1 MTDASGSTPRRVARG
16 VVARVGE
23 ARVLVVVSCALLA
36 VPLYDVVDDV
46 VADGTTLAS
55 TLVEN
60 ALFLLLTIGFVVASF
75 RLARSDWREEHV
87 SLVARWSLFGTVSVT
102 LVYLVVLGIQI
113 GVQGRY
119 KPLVIAADGVVVGGL
134 VTFVAGL
141 YHARGRR
148 AAEAARVERDRAEA
162 LFDNA
167 GDAMLAVKF
176 VDGEPV
182 VQRANRSFRETF
194 DTGERELSDTR
205 VGEVLDDRVVA
216 RAAGDRVSGY
226 ENRLDGVAGESTTTD
241 GGTAAD
247 GASDVT
253 VGGES
258 DHGRPAESE
267 NGDDGPTSVHDL
279 PPFAGDPEAETE
291 LRVSTPDGVDDFLV
305 DFVPVTSVDPEP
317 GVGVSDAVVAAETS
331 GRPPGS
337 AADERAAGD
346 ERESS
351 EGYLVFTDIGEQKE
365 RARQFDALAEG
376 VAALFDAREPV
387 AVADAVRNVLT
398 ELFDDAVVGV
408 WAFDPDDEVFRP
420 VTATAESSSGEPVVS
435 SVPVVDTAHD
445 GSGGAVDDEG
455 RRESPLSGEE
465 RGTATADD
473 DGVGELA
480 GGRGPRFR
488 PVDDGITLDTDELA
502 AALADRG
509 TPPAETVTRR
519 LGGSHRLVV
528 ARTEAELEPAHRHVV
543 DLLANNADA
552 AIERAE
558 RETELERRADQ
569 LEFVN
574 SLIRHDV
581 QNAMTVVRSRG
592 EVLAETLDGREE
604 SYAETVVDRSETV
617 IDLVDRFRALLD
629 ALADERGES
638 VEPVHLEEP
647 LTERVENLRARHRN
661 VSVEVTGETDVTV
674 AADEMVGNVIG
685 NVLDNAVDHHDGDE
699 PSVTVSV
706 TPRDQTVAV
715 RIADDGPGIPDEE
728 KEAVFRRG
736 NRGLKDADIGSGFGL
751 FFVDAMLERY
761 GGDASVE
768 DNEMGGTTVVLRFQR
783 PDE

>member
-1 MTDASGSTPRRVARG
+1 MADASGSTPRRVARG

-36 VPLYDVVDDV
+36 VPVYDVVDDV

-60 ALFLLLTIGFVVASF
+60 ALFLLLATGFVVASL
-75 RLARSDWREEHV
+75 RLARSDWRDEHV
-87 SLVARWSLFGTVSVT
+87 SLVARWALFGTASVT
-102 LVYLVVLGIQI
+102 LVYAVVLGIQI

-141 YHARGRR
+141 YHARSRR
-148 AAEAARVERDRAEA
+148 AAAAARVERDRAEA

-167 GDAMLAVKF
+167 GDAMLAVEF

-182 VQRANRSFRETF
+182 VRRANRSFREAF
-194 DTGERELSDTR
+194 DTGEGELSDTP
-205 VGEVLDDRVVA
+205 VGDVLDDRVVA

-226 ENRLDGVAGESTTTD
+226 ENRLGGVAGDRTTAD
-241 GGTAAD
+241 GGTVSAGETDDWTASEAA
-247 GASDVT
+247 
-253 VGGES
+253 
-258 DHGRPAESE
+258 
-267 NGDDGPTSVHDL
+267 DGPTSVHDL
-279 PPFAGDPEAETE
+279 PPFEGDPEAETE

-305 DFVPVTSVDPEP
+305 DFVPVTSVDPDP
-317 GVGVSDAVVAAETS
+317 GVGVSDASTGEEPSDWRAAEATQ
-331 GRPPGS
+331 S
-337 AADERAAGD
+337 AAAGD
-346 ERESS
+346 DADPS

-408 WAFDPDDEVFRP
+408 WAFDPEDEVFRP
-420 VTATAESSSGEPVVS
+420 ITATAESSSGEPAVS
-435 SVPVVDTAHD
+435 SVPAVDTAHD
-445 GSGGAVDDEG
+445 GSGGTVDDDG
-455 RRESPLSGEE
+455 RTESPLEDDE

-592 EVLAETLDGREE
+592 EVLAETLDGREG

-638 VEPVHLEEP
+638 VGAVGLAEP

-661 VSVEVTGETDVTV
+661 VSVEVTGDPDVTV

-751 FFVDAMLERY
+751 FFVDAMLDRY
-761 GGDASVE
+761 GGDASVA
-768 DNEMGGTTVVLRFQR
+768 DNEMGGTTIVLRFQR
-783 PDE
+783 PDG